1 MTDAIRTKQV
11 SLQAMTA
18 IAETL
23 RASGK
28 TLVFTNGCF
37 DILHAG
43 HVSYLADAA
52 AQGDVLVL
60 GLNSDASV
68 KQIKGEKRPVISQ
81 DQRAVVL
88 SALACIDYIVIFDEP
103 DPGNLIKILKPD
115 VLVKGADW
123 AESDIIGA
131 DTVLDSGGRVSR
143 IPLEPDIS
151 TTIII
156 NRIVKLFGC

>member
-43 HVSYLADAA
+43 HVNYLADAA